1 MLDIAGEALARNGR
15 GDTGRGGLK
24 EAGTGTAD
32 GAGADEVVSKAE
44 RIGS

>member
-1 MLDIAGEALARNGR
+1 MLEIAGEALARNGR
-15 GDTGRGGLK
+15 GDTWPGGLK
-24 EAGTGTAD
+24 EAGTGAAD